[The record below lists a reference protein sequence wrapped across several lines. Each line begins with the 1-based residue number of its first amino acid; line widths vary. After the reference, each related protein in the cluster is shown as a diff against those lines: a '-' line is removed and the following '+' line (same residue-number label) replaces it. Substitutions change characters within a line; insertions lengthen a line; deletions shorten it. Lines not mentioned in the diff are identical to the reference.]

1 MSEKLEEEVTE
12 RSAVSRRQFLTVS
25 GAALA
30 AVAATAPL
38 VAQQA
43 GQQIRSSDHHL
54 PNEQQVGPN
63 NTVNDSLNPDS
74 VWAPETDNG
83 TMLPFKY
90 SFDLSHK
97 EIDSGGWTRQ
107 VTVRDLAISKTMA
120 GVEMRLTAGGI
131 RELHWHVS
139 GEWAFMIY
147 GSARIT
153 AVDAD
158 GKSFVNDVKAGDLW
172 LFPGGVPHSI
182 QGLGPDGEDPER
194 GQ

>member
-107 VTVRDLAISKTMA
+107 VTVRDLAIS
-120 GVEMRLTAGGI
+120 
-131 RELHWHVS
+131 
-139 GEWAFMIY
+139 
-147 GSARIT
+147 
-153 AVDAD
+153 
-158 GKSFVNDVKAGDLW
+158 
-172 LFPGGVPHSI
+172 
-182 QGLGPDGEDPER
+182 
-194 GQ
+194 